1 MAKQTIMDLNVGSNT
16 LDPKTQFIKFEGDN
30 NTLLWRVSGRILNAK
45 AEIIVPETHTA
56 IYIKDGIMQNLLEG
70 GRHQVF
76 ETKKGIF
83 GITKKVDAVD
93 IDLVFLSKTCKLRV
107 LWGTRSP
114 IKLRDDMTE
123 IPVTVRANGEFSVNI
138 ATPRQF
144 YLELVG
150 ADKNFTLQSLK
161 DRLATRLLSYIEPV
175 VAQFMKDEK
184 LSYVDISANKRKMSD
199 AILPT
204 VKNLFL
210 EDYGLKVFD
219 FTIADVSI
227 ADEEI
232 RAIEDELA
240 ARRDELKDKMNAKE
254 IAAELERLKDKE
266 WEREMYLRNLEMASK
281 EKYYEVL
288 KILGWPNGRPNGGMG
303 VFCPNCGNQV
313 SPTMA
318 FCPNCGKP
326 VGNGKKIC
334 TKCGSENENTA
345 SFCSKCGNKL

>member
-1 MAKQTIMDLNVGSNT
+1 MAKTIKDLNVGSNT

-30 NTLLWRVSGRILNAK
+30 ETLLWRTSGRIMNAK
-45 AEIIVPETHTA
+45 AEIIVPETHCA
-56 IYIKDGIMQNLLEG
+56 VYIKDGVMQNILEG
-70 GRHQVF
+70 GRHPVF
-76 ETKKGIF
+76 ETKKVLF
-83 GITKKVDAVD
+83 FTKKNDAVD

-114 IKLRDDMTE
+114 IKLRDDITE
-123 IPVTVRANGEFSVNI
+123 IPVTVRANGEFSVNV

-161 DRLATRLLSYIEPV
+161 ERLATRLLSYIEPV
-175 VAQFMKDEK
+175 IASFMKNEK

-199 AILPT
+199 AILPE
-204 VKNLFL
+204 VANLFL
-210 EDYGLKVFD
+210 ADYGLKVFD

-240 ARRDELKDKMNAKE
+240 YRREEIKDKKNAKE
-254 IAAELERLKDKE
+254 IADELERLKDKE
-266 WEREMYLRNLEMASK
+266 WEREIYLRNLEMADK
-281 EKYYEVL
+281 DKYYEVL
-288 KILGWPNGRPNGGMG
+288 KILGWPNGKPNGGLG

-313 SPTMA
+313 GPTMA

-326 VGNGKKIC
+326 VGNGKKHC
-334 TKCGSENENTA
+334 PKCGAENENTS
-345 SFCSKCGNKL
+345 SFCCKCGTKL